1 MFSRREWKDAVL
13 ASTLV
18 LLCCAPL
25 GCGETPPAS
34 PPTPDPA
41 ATPTAEEPVKA
52 AKGKR
57 KGNPDQDMGIAE
69 KREMRRKAEAAG
81 GAP

>member
-1 MFSRREWKDAVL
+1 MLSRREWKDAVL
-13 ASTLV
+13 ASTLA
-18 LLCCAPL
+18 LLWVPL
-25 GCGETPPAS
+25 GCGETPPAA
-34 PPTPDPA
+34 PPTAGPA
-41 ATPTAEEPVKA
+41 AAPAPEEPA
-52 AKGKR
+52 RASKGKR